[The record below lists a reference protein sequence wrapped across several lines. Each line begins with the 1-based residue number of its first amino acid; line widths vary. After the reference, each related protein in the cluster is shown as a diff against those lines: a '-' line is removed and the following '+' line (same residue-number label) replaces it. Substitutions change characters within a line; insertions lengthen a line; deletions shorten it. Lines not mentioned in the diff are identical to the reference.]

1 MQNVF
6 KNMVKEIVP
15 AAEVLYSCITQ
26 SEKGKTSVLK

>member
-6 KNMVKEIVP
+6 KNTIKEIVP
-15 AAEVLYSCITQ
+15 AAKVLYSCITH